1 MKTTDFIKKTSILST
16 LSLGLILSSA
26 SFASTGGGGGGGGGS
41 TDSFDDLFS
50 EAEDDGR
57 CSVQRV
63 ERSDSTFYVPTDPTN
78 SSAKFHILG
87 WGNGTGGTENTYSTL
102 LRSLASQCVLVA
114 AANTDNSGTGEEI
127 EDAVNDARS
136 RYASKVLSNHKV
148 CTSGHSQGGG
158 GSFNA
163 ANRLDADCV
172 IAIQADTRFTTTI
185 YDDLAS
191 DVEVIALW
199 SEDDTLAPAGSEYF
213 TSNTRNVEA
222 ASSILTEAETANE
235 DHFTI
240 TSGRGGDIG
249 SMFRM
254 AVKAQLSNDSAEATR
269 FRGAFWGPSTSSTV
283 TTSASEI
290 SEVERD
296 SGAVN
301 TQP

>member
-1 MKTTDFIKKTSILST
+1 MKLLKLST
-16 LSLGLILSSA
+16 IGLGLAISA
-26 SFASTGGGGGGGGGS
+26 SSFAVGGGSGGGGGS

-50 EAEDDGR
+50 EAVGDGR
-57 CSVQRV
+57 CSVNRV
-63 ERSDSTFYVPTDPTN
+63 ETYNSTFYVPTDPSN
-78 SSAKFHILG
+78 SNAKFHILG

-114 AANTDNSGTGEEI
+114 AANTENSGTGEEV

-136 RYASKVLSNHKV
+136 RYANKVLSNHKV

-172 IAIQADTRFTTTI
+172 IAIQADTRFTTEI
-185 YDDLAS
+185 YGPVAS

-199 SEDDTLAPAGSEYF
+199 SEDDTLAPAGSEYL

-222 ASSILTEAETANE
+222 NTSILTEAETAAE

-249 SMFRM
+249 TMFRM
-254 AVKAQLSNDSAEATR
+254 AVKAQLSTDSAEATR
-269 FRGAFWGPSTSSTV
+269 FRGAFWGPETDSTV
-283 TTSASEI
+283 TESASEI

-301 TQP
+301 TLP

>member
-1 MKTTDFIKKTSILST
+1 MKSIDLLKKTGALSA
-16 LSLGLILSSA
+16 LSLGIMMSSA
-26 SFASTGGGGGGGGGS
+26 AFASTGGGSGGGS
-41 TDSFDDLFS
+41 GDSFDDLFA
-50 EAEDDGR
+50 EAEDNGR
-57 CSVQRV
+57 CSVSRV
-63 ERSDSTFYVPTDPTN
+63 ETYNSTFYVPSDPTN
-78 SSAKFHILG
+78 SSAKFNILG
-87 WGNGTGGTENTYSTL
+87 WGNGTGGTEDTYTTVL
-102 LRSLASQCVLVA
+102 TSLASQCVLVA
-114 AANTDNSGTGEEI
+114 AANTENSGTGEEV

-136 RYASKVLSNHKV
+136 RYASKIRSNHTV

-185 YDDLAS
+185 YGPVAN

-222 ASSILTEAETANE
+222 NTSILTEVETASEN
-235 DHFTI
+235 HFTI

-249 SMFRM
+249 TMFRM
-254 AVKAQLSNDSAEATR
+254 AVKAQLSPDAAEATR

-283 TTSASEI
+283 TTSAGEI

>member
-1 MKTTDFIKKTSILST
+1 MKTTQFLSLSA
-16 LSLGLILSSA
+16 LSLGLAVSA
-26 SFASTGGGGGGGGGS
+26 STFAIGGGGTGGGS
-41 TDSFDDLFS
+41 TPSASFDDLFS
-50 EAEDDGR
+50 EAVGDGR
-57 CSVQRV
+57 CNVTRIESYN
-63 ERSDSTFYVPTDPTN
+63 STFYIPTDPTN
-78 SSAKFHILG
+78 SNAKFNILG
-87 WGNGTGGTENTYSTL
+87 WGNGTGGTEDTYTTVL
-102 LRSLASQCVLVA
+102 ESLASQCVLVA
-114 AANTDNSGTGEEI
+114 AANTENSGTGEEVQ
-127 EDAVNDARS
+127 DAVNQARS
-136 RYASKVLSNHKV
+136 RYASKILSNHKV

-172 IAIQADTRFTTTI
+172 IAIQADTRFTTEI
-185 YDDLAS
+185 YGPVAS

-199 SEDDTLAPAGSEYF
+199 SEDDSLAPAGSEYF

-222 ASSILTEAETANE
+222 NTSILTEVETAGE

-240 TSGRGGDIG
+240 TFGRGGDIG
-249 SMFRM
+249 TMFRM

-269 FRGAFWGPSTSSTV
+269 FRGAFWGPSTNATV
-283 TTSASEI
+283 NTGAREI